1 MLLTKL
7 LSKTKL
13 RHHLRFRKVAGR
25 HVEVPPQTIRR
36 SRSMSPSRIRTRQK
50 IDRQICE
57 RADAERQYAF
67 IHFVQRRV
75 IRRSGRRIDALFR
88 RSKKNKKSGC
98 LRSENPP
105 PAQNSL
111 ESARAKPPN
120 SGLVYIR
127 GHTASPH
134 SAKPRRWPPDTCGMA
149 FEKLILT
156 ADSTISGRGRRCA
169 AASRQRIAAIFR
181 PSVFSSSH
189 GG

>member
-75 IRRSGRRIDALFR
+75 IRRAVVGSTPFFVDPRKTKSPGAFARRIHRPPKTLL
-88 RSKKNKKSGC
+88 N
-98 LRSENPP
+98 P
-105 PAQNSL
+105 PAQN
-111 ESARAKPPN
+111 RPT
-120 SGLVYIR
+120 R
-127 GHTASPH
+127 GWFT
-134 SAKPRRWPPDTCGMA
+134 
-149 FEKLILT
+149 
-156 ADSTISGRGRRCA
+156 
-169 AASRQRIAAIFR
+169 
-181 PSVFSSSH
+181 
-189 GG
+189 

>member
-127 GHTASPH
+127 GHYVTSPH

-149 FEKLILT
+149 FPSRGSHDRSLGIPL
-156 ADSTISGRGRRCA
+156 AVSAVSG
-169 AASRQRIAAIFR
+169 IV
-181 PSVFSSSH
+181 PV
-189 GG
+189 